1 MLEVTMYTTSTCPY
15 CRSAKRLLD
24 AKGISYKEIDVHSVD
39 MKLEMVNR
47 SGRRTVPQIFIGNW
61 HVGGFDDL
69 AQLEREGGINE
80 ALNPRLAG

>member
-1 MLEVTMYTTSTCPY
+1 MFEVTMYTTSTCPY

-24 AKGISYKEIDVHSVD
+24 TKGIAYKEIDVRCADV
-39 MKLEMVNR
+39 KNEMVNR
-47 SGRRTVPQIFIGNW
+47 SGRRTVPQIFFGDW

-69 AQLEREGGINE
+69 AQLEHEGGIDK

>member
-15 CRSAKRLLD
+15 CRNAKRLLNE
-24 AKGISYKEIDVHSVD
+24 KGIRYTEIDVKSVAVRS
-39 MKLEMVNR
+39 EMVNR

-69 AQLEREGGINE
+69 AKLDDEGGLDK

>member
-15 CRSAKRLLD
+15 CRNAKRLLNE
-24 AKGISYKEIDVHSVD
+24 KGIRYTEIDAQSAAVRS
-39 MKLEMVNR
+39 EMVNR

-69 AQLEREGGINE
+69 AQLDSEGGLDK